1 MEQISVRG
9 LVVRETPVGEYDKLL
24 TVITEE
30 MGRIVISGKAVRSL
44 KSKHMAATQLF
55 CYSSFVLRKSRGY
68 YYISDSALT
77 ESFFGL
83 RTDLDR
89 LALATYLCDVA
100 AEMAVEGVGDEELLR
115 LTLNTLYALAN
126 HKHIPTA
133 QVKAAFELRC
143 AAIEGF
149 LPNLTACNVC
159 GAETDTVQKL
169 FLDVMNGRIL
179 CGDCLRNVRH
189 TDDLVDEGTA
199 HIYLRLTH
207 SVLAAMRYI
216 VSVPVSKYLSF
227 TLDETEMPILSR
239 VCEKYLL
246 NHMEHGFY
254 TLDFYKSLL

>member
-1 MEQISVRG
+1 
-9 LVVRETPVGEYDKLL
+9 
-24 TVITEE
+24 
-30 MGRIVISGKAVRSL
+30 
-44 KSKHMAATQLF
+44 
-55 CYSSFVLRKSRGY
+55 
-68 YYISDSALT
+68 
-77 ESFFGL
+77 
-83 RTDLDR
+83 
-89 LALATYLCDVA
+89 
-100 AEMAVEGVGDEELLR
+100 VGDEELLR

>member
-68 YYISDSALT
+68 YYISDSALM

-149 LPNLTACNVC
+149 LPNLTACDVC